1 MAGMA
6 VSGLVEAL
14 RQEIFDGRLRPG
26 DRLDEVTLGRRFG
39 VSRNTLREGFRVLA
53 QGHLVEHR
61 PNRGVF
67 VRSLS
72 VCEARDIYQARR
84 IVECGALREAAL
96 RGAQFQA
103 DGDDA
108 DDDAWKAEIG
118 SIRAVLADGRA
129 AAECGDWD
137 AVGSSNSA
145 FHLALVA
152 LAGNHVLDRTM
163 RQLLTE
169 MRLLF
174 VVVASARDV
183 HEPYVD
189 LNEQIATLIEAGQI
203 VRAAV
208 VLEEYLMRAER
219 HLLDRYAS
227 SVDGASR

>member
-14 RQEIFDGRLRPG
+14 RQEIFDGQLRPG
-26 DRLDEVTLGRRFG
+26 DRLDEITLGRRFG
-39 VSRNTLREGFRVLA
+39 VSRNTLRESFRVLA
-53 QGHLVEHR
+53 QEHLVEHR

-72 VCEARDIYQARR
+72 VCEACDIYQARR
-84 IVECGALREAAL
+84 IVECGALREAAV
-96 RGAQFQA
+96 RRAQL
-103 DGDDA
+103 DA
-108 DDDAWKAEIG
+108 DED
-118 SIRAVLADGRA
+118 ADGRNAWNAETA
-129 AAECGDWD
+129 ALTAALDSGQEAARCGDWD

-152 LAGNHVLDRTM
+152 LAGNQVLDRTM

-189 LNEQIATLIEAGQI
+189 LNEQIATLIGTGQI

-208 VLEEYLMRAER
+208 VLEDYLMRAER
-219 HLLDRYAS
+219 HLLDRYA
-227 SVDGASR
+227 ASMTADAG